1 MCTSCVKGKAESK
14 PHKRIERIIQD
25 SELPIVQ
32 CDYLVLRET
41 AASDGLKVLSM
52 NVKSFGYGTSTVIE
66 TKGATDTFAVTCG
79 VTMLNCLGPSDITL
93 QCDPEPS
100 LIKLADGV
108 KTQTSRANSHPEFTQ
123 TITSEQRGSRNLSET
138 AAGTDAHNAG
148 STSRPHATQTNNN
161 EQKKKKINKQ

>member
-14 PHKRIERIIQD
+14 PHKRIERIVQD

-52 NVKSFGYGTSTVIE
+52 YVKSLEYGTSTVIE

-93 QCDPEPS
+93 QCDLEPS
-100 LIKLADGV
+100 LIKLADSL
-108 KTQTSRANSHPEFTQ
+108 KKNPNNK
-123 TITSEQRGSRNLSET
+123 SEQSSGVHPDHHIRATEQWELVRNSCRDRCAQCWQHFKT
-138 AAGTDAHNAG
+138 ARNTD
-148 STSRPHATQTNNN
+148 Q
-161 EQKKKKINKQ
+161 EQ

>member
-52 NVKSFGYGTSTVIE
+52 YVKSFGYGTSTVIE
-66 TKGATDTFAVTCG
+66 TKGATGTFAVAW
-79 VTMLNCLGPSDITL
+79 
-93 QCDPEPS
+93 E
-100 LIKLADGV
+100 
-108 KTQTSRANSHPEFTQ
+108 
-123 TITSEQRGSRNLSET
+123 
-138 AAGTDAHNAG
+138 
-148 STSRPHATQTNNN
+148 
-161 EQKKKKINKQ
+161 